1 MTMKK
6 IAMCLIMSLLVS
18 LLGLVPAAAEG
29 QSVTVTENFQT
40 EAVGSYTKNMR
51 SFSAPVTAE
60 IVEAGGNRWLKLS
73 VPQGSTGTP
82 GYYFVSDSE
91 YLCDK
96 VTVSFR
102 VRFTDFVN
110 EPGKEAWPATF
121 AVRYNIVKGDGST
134 DNQSL
139 LFTTKSGFVTNF
151 AGIKADGG
159 TVKAGSAFYT
169 GAVENQW
176 LTYRIT
182 FDKADETIFSE
193 IRNETGTLL
202 GSVKV
207 SEVKIKNVMQPPF
220 TGEDRL
226 KELYVYAPYLSSATP
241 PYGTVEIDDVV
252 ALYEGVANPPGPQTY
267 ALTGE
272 IGEHGS
278 VTVNGEPFANGD
290 SIQLAKDADIAV
302 AITPEEGY
310 EIDQVKL
317 GETAL
322 VAAGTVNATMPEA
335 NTTLT
340 VTFRAKPT
348 EPTIA
353 GDAAISFF
361 REVNGV
367 PTAFVY
373 GKISD
378 YYNPS
383 LDAECGMKVWVDG
396 DKEHTLT
403 LSSRVNESTPRKAQ
417 PNLGF
422 AIQVYGSAIT
432 AENRYKFQPY
442 VGGTL
447 GEEQTLEFQ

>member
-40 EAVGSYTKNMR
+40 EGVGSYTKNMR
-51 SFSAPVTAE
+51 PFSAPVTAE
-60 IVEAGGNRWLKLS
+60 IVEEGGNRWLKLS

-82 GYYFVSDSE
+82 GYYLVSDSE

-102 VRFTDFVN
+102 ARFTDFVN
-110 EPGKEAWPATF
+110 TDGGDWPAQF
-121 AVRYNIVKGDGST
+121 AVRFKIVKGSGSI
-134 DNQSL
+134 DNPSL
-139 LFTTKSGFVTNF
+139 LFILKNGFLTNIP
-151 AGIKADGG
+151 GIKADGG
-159 TVKAGSAFYT
+159 TVKAGSPFYQ
-169 GAVENQW
+169 GAVEDQW
-176 LTYRIT
+176 LTFRIT
-182 FDKADETIFSE
+182 FDKADGKIFFE
-193 IRNETGTLL
+193 VLNEGGTLL
-202 GSVKV
+202 GSVKGT
-207 SEVKIKNVMQPPF
+207 ETLF